1 MNENIGT
8 LTALAQLASEYW
20 RLLRSHKSLMAN
32 FPPNNR
38 TMSTY
43 RNSERK
49 LNTIL
54 EDQGIKIISYEK
66 QEYSPNLAIK
76 VLNNDEFE
84 TNEGLEISQMMEP
97 TVMQGER
104 ILIMGKA
111 ILSKK

>member
-8 LTALAQLASEYW
+8 LTALAKLTSEYW
-20 RLLRSHKSLMAN
+20 RLLRNYERLMAN
-32 FPPNNR
+32 LPPNNR

-49 LNTIL
+49 MNAIL

-66 QEYSPNLAIK
+66 QEYSPNLAVTI
-76 VLNNDEFE
+76 LNGDEFE
-84 TNEGLEISQMMEP
+84 NNEGLVISQMTEP
-97 TVMQGER
+97 TVMQGDR
-104 ILIMGKA
+104 ILIIGKA